1 MWLSISL
8 LPTAPGSFFCFH
20 SIVSQQQSSVGGASP
35 CAGDSRLFEP
45 RRTDPSCLRTAAA
58 APIQILSTTPVHYP
72 ALPVHC
78 PHSDTLHFPS
88 SYSAHADTL
97 YEQLPLHWNCTLSLL
112 KQIPVYMP
120 LTLHSL
126 AGRGSSANP
135 LPCPHSYLALPRT
148 LLPKS
153 TCSLLSKVFNLL

>member
-1 MWLSISL
+1 MFTVVGKCPLLLFISQALSINTSLSFLSGTEISISL

-20 SIVSQQQSSVGGASP
+20 SIVSQQSSVGGASP
-35 CAGDSRLFEP
+35 CAGDSGLFEP

-58 APIQILSTTPVHYP
+58 AAPIQILSSTPVHYP

-112 KQIPVYMP
+112 KQIPCSVHATTP
-120 LTLHSL
+120 
-126 AGRGSSANP
+126 
-135 LPCPHSYLALPRT
+135 ALFGWQGFF
-148 LLPKS
+148 
-153 TCSLLSKVFNLL
+153 C